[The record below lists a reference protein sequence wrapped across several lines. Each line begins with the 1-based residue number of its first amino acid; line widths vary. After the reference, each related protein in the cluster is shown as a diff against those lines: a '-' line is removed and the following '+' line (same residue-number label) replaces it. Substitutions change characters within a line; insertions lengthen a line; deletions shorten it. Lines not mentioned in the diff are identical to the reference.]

1 MLLLDCAYYTRMLGY
16 HYYQNVD
23 RFATFAHSL
32 QSVIPARVTFACKR
46 SGPGCSGN
54 FISTGVLMGMKS
66 GNFRGAGALL
76 AIFAND
82 PSASGGGGGAELR
95 QHYTL
100 IRTEQQVGSR

>member
-1 MLLLDCAYYTRMLGY
+1 
-16 HYYQNVD
+16 
-23 RFATFAHSL
+23 
-32 QSVIPARVTFACKR
+32 
-46 SGPGCSGN
+46 
-54 FISTGVLMGMKS
+54 MGMKS